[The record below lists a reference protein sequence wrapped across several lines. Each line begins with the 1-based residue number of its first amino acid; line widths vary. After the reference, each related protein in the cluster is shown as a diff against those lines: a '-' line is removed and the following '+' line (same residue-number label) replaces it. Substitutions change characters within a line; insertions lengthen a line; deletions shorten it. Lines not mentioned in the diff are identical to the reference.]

1 MTIYFHT
8 KSRSMEIRP
17 LSFDDVDSMWVINEQ
32 GLPGTGQV
40 SKHELANLLELS
52 VLSIGA
58 FHQGELAG
66 FVICLSPRT
75 SYGSLNYAWF
85 NKRFD
90 EFIYVDRIA
99 VRTNSRDGGVGTL
112 LYQEVINYSEKYDMM
127 ITAEVS
133 LKPPNEGSMRFHYRF
148 GFRDVG
154 ILEHE
159 SKSVTLMI
167 RENRI

>member
-1 MTIYFHT
+1 
-8 KSRSMEIRP
+8 MEIRP

-40 SKHELANLLELS
+40 SKHELANLLDLS

-66 FVICLSPRT
+66 FVICLSPGT

-99 VRTNSRDGGVGTL
+99 VSEEHRNHGIGTD
-112 LYQEVINYSEKYDMM
+112 LYGCVISYSQQHNAP
-127 ITAEVS
+127 ITAEVNS
-133 LKPPNEGSMRFHYRF
+133 EPPNPGSMRFHVRQKF
-148 GFRDVG
+148 EEIGT
-154 ILEHE
+154 LQHEHKAVTMLMRKVDDE
-159 SKSVTLMI
+159 SF
-167 RENRI
+167 N

>member
-1 MTIYFHT
+1 
-8 KSRSMEIRP
+8 MEIRS
-17 LSFDDVDSMWVINEQ
+17 LTQVDISSIWEINEQ
-32 GLPGTGQV
+32 GLPGTGKV
-40 SKHELANLLELS
+40 SPEEISHLLDISELS
-52 VLSIGA
+52 LGVYKGQKL
-58 FHQGELAG
+58 LG
-66 FVICLSPRT
+66 FVLCLLPKT
-75 SYGSLNYAWF
+75 NYGSLNYAWF
-85 NKRFD
+85 NEKYD

-99 VRTNSRDGGVGTL
+99 VRTNSRDRGVGSL
-112 LYQEVINYSEKYDMM
+112 LYQEVINYSEKYDVM